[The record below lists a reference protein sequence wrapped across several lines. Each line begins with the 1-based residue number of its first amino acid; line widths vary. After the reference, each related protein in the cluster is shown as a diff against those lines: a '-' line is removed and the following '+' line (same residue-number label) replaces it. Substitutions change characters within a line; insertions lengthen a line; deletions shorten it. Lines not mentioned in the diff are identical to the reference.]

1 MSHDTPDSD
10 IEAYASVIHDHIKED
25 RQTKVIATLCML
37 SEKQR
42 QRVVSYKI
50 NDNTALCAA
59 VSLKRTD
66 LVECLITKCGA
77 DVNERGIYRQ
87 VEPTTLNLIVPP
99 LWCAAVTEQIDIAT
113 ILISHGADV
122 NGWSDTQSTPVRV
135 ACYENDLPM
144 VKFLVDKGANI
155 FLANTKGGTC
165 LMNSIRCANLT
176 RFLISKGANVND
188 TDSWGST
195 ALHYAAKEGLV
206 DSTRL
211 LLQHGSEWTI
221 VDNTKCTALM
231 LAAYKGH
238 HLVVQVFV
246 DCGCIHQVQEAYAL
260 LGCHFVKE
268 DAEKA
273 RCFWEKSSNLLTE
286 FPVYKYISQQSSNI
300 AKTALSSAN
309 GIDLNELFKG
319 EIDLEDKDKLYM
331 KALLIYIGILGENHE
346 DTIYEIRYRGA
357 VYADTNLYQK
367 CIDLW
372 KYAYV
377 LLLDKKD
384 FLENAT
390 VLVATSLTY
399 IFCKLQIAWQDKN
412 TEDKVWFTYR
422 YYK

>member
-1 MSHDTPDSD
+1 MSHNTPDSD

-37 SEKQR
+37 SETER

-59 VSLKRTD
+59 VLLKRTY
-66 LVECLITKCGA
+66 LVEYLITKCGA
-77 DVNERGIYRQ
+77 DVNERGIYRE
-87 VEPTTLNLIVPP
+87 VEPNKVNIIVPP
-99 LWCAAVTEQIDIAT
+99 LWCAAVTGQIDIVT
-113 ILISHGADV
+113 ILISHGADI
-122 NGWSDTQSTPVRV
+122 NGWSDTESTPVRS
-135 ACYENDLPM
+135 ACFKNDLPM
-144 VKFLVDKGANI
+144 VTFLVERGANI
-155 FLANTKGGTC
+155 FLANIYGGTC
-165 LMNSIRCANLT
+165 LINSVGCTNLT

-188 TDSWGST
+188 TDSCGLT

-211 LLQHGSEWTI
+211 LLQHGSDWTI
-221 VDNTKCTALM
+221 VDNTKWTALM

-238 HLVVQVFV
+238 DLVVQVFV
-246 DCGCIHQVQEAYAL
+246 DCGCLHQVQEAYAL

-268 DAEKA
+268 DVEKA

-286 FPVYKYISQQSSNI
+286 FPVYKYVSQQYSNI
-300 AKTALSSAN
+300 PRTALSSAN

-331 KALLIYIGILGENHE
+331 KALLIYIGILGETHE
-346 DTIYEIRYRGA
+346 DTIFEIRYRGA
-357 VYADTNLYQK
+357 GYADTNLHQR

-384 FLENAT
+384 FLENDT
-390 VLVATSLTY
+390 VWAATSLTK
-399 IFCKLQIAWQDKN
+399 IFCKLQIAWQNKN
-412 TEDKVWFTYR
+412 TEDKV
-422 YYK
+422 